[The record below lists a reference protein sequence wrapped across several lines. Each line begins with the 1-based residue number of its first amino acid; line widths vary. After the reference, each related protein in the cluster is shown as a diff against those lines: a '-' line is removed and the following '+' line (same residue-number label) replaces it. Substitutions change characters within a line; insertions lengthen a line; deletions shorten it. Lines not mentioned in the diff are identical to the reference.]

1 MSGRHAGP
9 DPAMIALGTAWNVL
23 GGALLALLAV
33 TAREPFPCTPAAMP
47 GLAPVTAADQPPP
60 ELPVTLGT
68 PHRLRNRA

>member
-33 TAREPFPCTPAAMP
+33 AAHEPFPCTPAALLGP
-47 GLAPVTAADQPPP
+47 TPVSVPDQPPP
-60 ELPVTLGT
+60 DSP
-68 PHRLRNRA
+68 